1 MTRARFA
8 GVRVAAWS
16 LPLLVPFTLSAQDDG
31 AFDRTPQDCVSVSNI
46 DQTEAIDD
54 QNLIFRMRRNDQVF
68 RNHLPRRCPGLQR
81 ENRIGYQAR
90 GGRLC
95 SIDTI
100 TVLEQFG
107 VGFRNGFTCRLGE
120 FVPLSPEEV
129 EDLDLRERGRETRRA
144 VESRSVDLEEDDE
157 ENDAETAVEDEA
169 ADSAPAEEGDEAD
182 E

>member
-1 MTRARFA
+1 MSGGASRCLA
-8 GVRVAAWS
+8 GVALGTRSIAGIDEFTAPDRVA
-16 LPLLVPFTLSAQDDG
+16 LFCLGELERGVLLEG
-31 AFDRTPQDCVSVSNI
+31 
-46 DQTEAIDD
+46 E
-54 QNLIFRMRRNDQVF
+54 
-68 RNHLPRRCPGLQR
+68 
-81 ENRIGYQAR
+81 
-90 GGRLC
+90 
-95 SIDTI
+95 
-100 TVLEQFG
+100 FG

-157 ENDAETAVEDEA
+157 ENDAETAAEDEA